1 MRFYRNFRR
10 LRLYRRHRLAAA
22 GLLIACFL
30 ATGAKGAEW
39 GQWSPYP
46 SRPGL
51 FRERCVGCH
60 DEAGSFAAAHLRFE
74 EGVLR
79 ARRSSKDLQS
89 FLPGHPGRLDAAERE
104 ALVATLTMIVT
115 SGGQFQ
121 QRCAICHGHAEAF
134 ASGHLMLRDGR
145 LLGRY
150 SGRDVEAFLPGHGRL
165 DVEGAAFFTTVLT
178 RLAPE
183 ESQP

>member
-1 MRFYRNFRR
+1 MRFFWKPGFPRPLSWYRPSA
-10 LRLYRRHRLAAA
+10 LGLLVA
-22 GLLIACFL
+22 GLL
-30 ATGAKGAEW
+30 ATEGKAAEW

-51 FRERCVGCH
+51 FQERCGRCH
-60 DEAGSFAAAHLRFE
+60 DEAGSFAATHLTLD

-79 ARRSSKDLQS
+79 ARRSGKDLRA
-89 FLPGHPGRLDAAERE
+89 FLPAHPGRLDEAERE
-104 ALVATLTMIVT
+104 AMVATLTDIVT
-115 SGGQFQ
+115 AGGQFQ
-121 QRCAICHGHAEAF
+121 QRCALCHGHAEAF
-134 ASGHLMLRDGR
+134 ASGYLVVRDGR

-165 DVEGAAFFTTVLT
+165 EAEGAAFFATVLS

-183 ESQP
+183 EVRP